1 MFHYARVVA
10 ETMPLCHGSM
20 ALETWRRTMPQLAF
34 ESVVMLNPLLAM
46 AALHLHVEDQ
56 GNELM
61 AGAFAHY
68 LGRTLA
74 VQRDAVQ
81 LMDKKD
87 LAEPVWLAAMMLTNM
102 YWLCAHHREPGE
114 AYRLPSAAWDMISN
128 VQRLFVDRYEALKR
142 LGYAWCGLEFWP
154 DDVAVPD
161 LPGTRALKD
170 YRAAEEDLGQLLAGF
185 GVEAMSS
192 ELRHVYEDAAV
203 EVLACYR
210 CFYAG
215 QPSAALRRRIGL
227 LIAKCGPRYRCLM
240 DKHDPLALALF
251 ARCVCLLAGFESL
264 WWMNGKGAYEVMEAT
279 VYGVGRLMP
288 EGSKWC
294 MMWPKRVIRGD
305 TKLLRAVE
313 QASDV

>member
-1 MFHYARVVA
+1 MFHYAMVVA
-10 ETMPLCHGSM
+10 GTMPLCHGSM
-20 ALETWRRTMPQLAF
+20 ALEMWRRTMPQLAF
-34 ESVVMLNPLLAM
+34 ESEVMLNPLLAM

-61 AGAFAHY
+61 AKAFAHY

-81 LMDKKD
+81 LMDNKE
-87 LAEPVWLAAMMLTNM
+87 LAEPVWLAAMMLTNI

-128 VQRLFVDRYEALKR
+128 VQRLFVDRYETLKR
-142 LGYAWCGLEFWP
+142 LGFAWCGLEFWP
-154 DDVAVPD
+154 EDEVVPD
-161 LPGTRALKD
+161 LPRTKTLQD
-170 YRAAEEDLGQLLAGF
+170 YRAVEDDLEQLFTGF
-185 GVEAMSS
+185 GVQAMSP
-192 ELRHVYEDAAV
+192 ETRGVYQDAAS

-227 LIAKCGPRYRCLM
+227 MITKCGLRYRCLM

-279 VYGVGRLMP
+279 VSGVGELVP

-294 MMWPKRVIRGD
+294 MTWPKRVMRGD
-305 TKLLRAVE
+305 SELVRSFE